1 MKIPFYIST
10 VATALCLVLSIVVFA
25 VGGSNRSIQE
35 DIKKQQKGLQD
46 QQKAIQVQQQMLQ
59 DQQREIDAGNQI
71 SQQIGPNLLRDM
83 AAASVKNEKM
93 KALLA
98 KHGYN
103 VATPAPGTPA
113 PTTPKP

>member
-10 VATALCLVLSIVVFA
+10 AATALCLILSIVVFA
-25 VGGSNRSIQE
+25 VGSSNHSLQTE
-35 DIKKQQKGLQD
+35 LQKQQKTLQ
-46 QQKAIQVQQQMLQ
+46 AQQQVLQ
-59 DQQREIDAGNQI
+59 AQQEEINAGNQI

-83 AAASVKNEKM
+83 AASSVKNEKM

-103 VATPAPGTPA
+103 VQVATPAPGTPA
-113 PTTPKP
+113 PKVP